1 MKMYVKCQV
10 YGTHLQLCHL
20 VLLLLPALESMEL
33 VPPLPADI
41 PEECTMLEH
50 NGTFLSDLL
59 SSPAALLLLHAQL
72 LDDVP
77 EGGHG
82 GVDHLL
88 RGEEEVLG
96 PQLQYGDM
104 ISMTSRVIHCHTDV
118 YCIGVIY

>member
-1 MKMYVKCQV
+1 M

-50 NGTFLSDLL
+50 NGTLLSDLL

-96 PQLQYGDM
+96 PQLQ
-104 ISMTSRVIHCHTDV
+104 
-118 YCIGVIY
+118 

>member
-20 VLLLLPALESMEL
+20 IFLLLPALESMEL

-41 PEECTMLEH
+41 PEHCAMFDV
-50 NGTFLSDLL
+50 GTFLSDLL

-96 PQLQYGDM
+96 PQLQ
-104 ISMTSRVIHCHTDV
+104 
-118 YCIGVIY
+118 